1 MQDNFH
7 KLDKE
12 GNDYTLTKAVDQ
24 SIQLGDGGW
33 GMSLE
38 VQGYQMLFVV
48 NTYRPFT
55 TNVDEILSMKSQMEA
70 SSRLKVTEFICNNN
84 LMEYTTQEVV
94 EEGIKILNECSE
106 KTGLPF
112 NYYLV
117 LDLYQD
123 RIPDGL
129 MGKKRIIMNYT
140 FRKPWE
146 YYVMKGI

>member
-1 MQDNFH
+1 M
-7 KLDKE
+7 
-12 GNDYTLTKAVDQ
+12 KA
-24 SIQLGDGGW
+24 QL
-33 GMSLE
+33 
-38 VQGYQMLFVV
+38 
-48 NTYRPFT
+48 
-55 TNVDEILSMKSQMEA
+55 EA

-123 RIPDGL
+123 RVPDGL